1 MNMVGIRFHGRGGQ
15 GAVVASKILAHAY
28 FKQGL
33 YVQAFPSFGMER
45 KGAAVS
51 AFVRLDSLP
60 IVERGEIKHPDAIIV
75 LDHSLLHKVDIAQGT
90 NAGAHILLNC
100 RDHENQIPIKGPFR
114 VAGVD
119 AAEIALKY
127 GLGSKMAPIINTV
140 ILGAYARLAG
150 DLTLSN
156 LLVAIEK
163 GVPVNP
169 KQNMAAA
176 EAAYQAVFRIS
187 GDVDAS

>member
-1 MNMVGIRFHGRGGQ
+1 MVGIRFHGRGGQ

-51 AFVRLDSLP
+51 AFVRLDNIP
-60 IVERGEIKHPDAIIV
+60 IVERGEIKNPSSIIV
-75 LDHSLLHKVDIAQGT
+75 LDSSLLNKVDIAQG
-90 NAGAHILLNC
+90 AKSGALILVNCKQDSRPHI
-100 RDHENQIPIKGPFR
+100 GGSFR

-119 AAEIALKY
+119 AVKIALEY
-127 GLGSKMAPIINTV
+127 RLGSKMAPIINTV
-140 ILGAYARLAG
+140 ILGAYARLSG

-156 LLVAIEK
+156 LLEAIEK
-163 GVPVNP
+163 GIPANP
-169 KQNMAAA
+169 RQNMEAA
-176 EAAYQAVFRIS
+176 EAAYQSVFGIS
-187 GDVDAS
+187 GGVDEA

>member
-1 MNMVGIRFHGRGGQ
+1 MVGIRFHGRGGQ
-15 GAVVASKILAHAY
+15 GAVVASKILANAY
-28 FKQGL
+28 FKQGF

-51 AFVRLDSLP
+51 AFVRLDSVP
-60 IVERGEIKHPDAIIV
+60 IVERGEIKHPDVVIV
-75 LDHSLLHKVDIAQGT
+75 LDSSLMRKVDIAQG
-90 NAGAHILLNC
+90 AKPGALILLNC
-100 RDHENQIPIKGPFR
+100 KDHENQIRIAGSFR

-119 AAEIALKY
+119 AVKIALEY
-127 GLGSKMAPIINTV
+127 GLGSKTAPVINTV
-140 ILGAYARLAG
+140 IIGAFARLAG
-150 DLTLSN
+150 DLALSN
-156 LLVAIEK
+156 LLEAIEK

-187 GDVDAS
+187 GDVDAA